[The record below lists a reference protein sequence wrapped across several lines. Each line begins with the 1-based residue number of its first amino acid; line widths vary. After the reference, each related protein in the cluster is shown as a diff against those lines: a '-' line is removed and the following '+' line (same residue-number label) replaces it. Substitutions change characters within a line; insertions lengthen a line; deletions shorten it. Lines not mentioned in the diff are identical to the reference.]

1 MRVLVERVISGP
13 CSIGSALAGCDA
25 SFWQSC
31 PALGLGKAELLPEL
45 EVELE
50 LERSAAERSLFA

>member
-1 MRVLVERVISGP
+1 MAARWPVATL
-13 CSIGSALAGCDA
+13 
-25 SFWQSC
+25 FWQSC

-50 LERSAAERSLFA
+50 VERSAAERLLFA